1 MKHLDMEYVDPR
13 ALKPNPWNSNQMDVL
28 NEEKLDNSIE
38 QLGFIKPV
46 IVRQL
51 DDGTLEILGGEHRAQ
66 SAIRLGYDEVP
77 VTNLGSISDVD
88 AKKIGLVDNGRYGE
102 DDLDMLNDIF
112 KDIGNAEE
120 IMSFFPISE
129 DEIENIFDHDIE
141 VDLAALHVD
150 ELEDDEEEE
159 SIDLD
164 DVAPTAIKTHQVVR
178 FKVPIEDAQRVT
190 EFLERIMSEQGF
202 TESDAMTNAGDA
214 LTHVV
219 FTHSEYGES

>member
-1 MKHLDMEYVDPR
+1 MKHLRIEYVDPR

-46 IVRQL
+46 IVREL
-51 DDGTLEILGGEHRAQ
+51 DDTALEILGGEHRVQ
-66 SAIRLGYDEVP
+66 SGVRLGYEQVP
-77 VTNLGSISDVD
+77 IINLGKVSTVD

-112 KDIGNAEE
+112 KDIGSAEE

-129 DEIENIFDHDIE
+129 EEITNVFEHDVDI
-141 VDLAALHVD
+141 DLADLSLGD
-150 ELEDDEEEE
+150 DDDEEET
-159 SIDLD
+159 IDLD
-164 DVAPTAIKTHQVVR
+164 EIATGSVKTHQLMR
-178 FKVPIEDAQRVT
+178 FKVSIDDAHRVT
-190 EFLERIMSEQGF
+190 EFLEQVMSEQGF
-202 TESDAMTNAGDA
+202 TESDVMTNAGDA

-219 FTHSEYGES
+219 FTHHDYGDK